1 MYGKRSAW
9 KYHSAAEAKAP
20 AYECAANGTK
30 NTIINQGNVPSG
42 PEQTFEDSKHRVRGG
57 GPVMPVE
64 AAPAKKRGGS
74 DLPAAQR
81 NRTRQRLLKIT
92 PYWE

>member
-1 MYGKRSAW
+1 MRAGDDTNDQIQEMGMYGKRSAW

-20 AYECAANGTK
+20 AYECAAN
-30 NTIINQGNVPSG
+30 
-42 PEQTFEDSKHRVRGG
+42 DSKHRVHGG
-57 GPVMPVE
+57 GPAMPVG

-74 DLPAAQR
+74 DLPAAQQ

>member
-1 MYGKRSAW
+1 MGKGLLGSTIQLQRQRPL
-9 KYHSAAEAKAP
+9 HMNVQQMEQ
-20 AYECAANGTK
+20 
-30 NTIINQGNVPSG
+30 IINQGNVPSG

>member
-1 MYGKRSAW
+1 MGKGLLGSTIQLQRQ
-9 KYHSAAEAKAP
+9 KPLHM
-20 AYECAANGTK
+20 NGQQMEQK

>member
-1 MYGKRSAW
+1 MGKGLLGS
-9 KYHSAAEAKAP
+9 
-20 AYECAANGTK
+20 
-30 NTIINQGNVPSG
+30 TIQLQRQRPLHMNVQQGNVPSG